1 MMGMNALLVICLMT
15 TLWVWSV
22 FKRDVSV
29 VDPWWSI
36 GFLLVT
42 ANSARLAGAGAGRW
56 LVLAVVA
63 AWSLRLWL
71 YLLARSRGKP
81 EDARYTAFRLRYGA
95 ERYWWLSYFQVF
107 LLQGALVLLVS
118 APLQYAAS
126 APGPDPI
133 GVLDVIGA
141 ALALFGAGY
150 EAVADAQL
158 AAWKRRPGRG
168 EVLEEGLWRT
178 SRHPNYFGEV
188 LVAWGFWL
196 FCADQPLGLLFVF
209 APLLMTFLLVR
220 VSGVAML
227 DEHMARRKPA
237 YRDYMRRTPAL
248 IPAVRWHR
256 NVPGFRGG
264 GES

>member
-1 MMGMNALLVICLMT
+1 MIVTNILLVLVLMT
-15 TLWVWSV
+15 TLWAWSV
-22 FKRDVSV
+22 FRRDVSV

-36 GFLLVT
+36 GFLVVT
-42 ANSARLAGAGAGRW
+42 ANSARMAGAGSARW
-56 LVLAVVA
+56 MVLAVVA
-63 AWSLRLWL
+63 VWSLRLWL
-71 YLLARSRGKP
+71 YLLVRARGKP
-81 EDARYTAFRLRYGA
+81 EDARYTAFRIRYGA
-95 ERYWWLSYFQVF
+95 DRYWWLSYFQVF
-107 LLQGALVLLVS
+107 LLQGALVLLAS

-133 GVLDVIGA
+133 GVLDLAGA

-168 EVLEEGLWRT
+168 EVMDVGLWRT

-196 FCADQPLGLLFVF
+196 FAADEPLGAWVVI

-248 IPAVRWHR
+248 IP
-256 NVPGFRGG
+256 GFPRVVNMPPRGD
-264 GES
+264 ES

>member
-1 MMGMNALLVICLMT
+1 MIGMNVLLVLGLMT
-15 TLWVWSV
+15 GLWLWSV
-22 FKRDVSV
+22 VKRDVSV

-42 ANSARLAGAGAGRW
+42 ANSARLAGPGSARW

-63 AWSLRLWL
+63 AWSLRLWAH
-71 YLLARSRGKP
+71 LLARARGKP
-81 EDARYTAFRLRYGA
+81 EDARYTAFRVRYGA
-95 ERYWWLSYFQVF
+95 DRYWWVSYFQVF

-133 GVLDVIGA
+133 GVLDVVGA

-158 AAWKRRPGRG
+158 AAWKRRPDRG
-168 EVLEEGLWRT
+168 EVMDEGLWRT

-196 FCADQPLGLLFVF
+196 FCADQPLGALLVF

-227 DEHMARRKPA
+227 EEHMAKRKPA

-248 IPAVRWHR
+248 IPGLPRDPTP
-256 NVPGFRGG
+256 PGGV
-264 GES
+264 S

>member
-1 MMGMNALLVICLMT
+1 MILTNILLVFGLMT
-15 TLWVWSV
+15 ALWVWSV
-22 FKRDVSV
+22 LRRDVSV

-36 GFLLVT
+36 GFLVVT
-42 ANSARLAGAGAGRW
+42 ANSARLAGVGSARW

-63 AWSLRLWL
+63 LWSLRLWL

-81 EDARYTAFRLRYGA
+81 EDARYTAFRMRYGA
-95 ERYWWLSYFQVF
+95 DRYWWLSYFQVF
-107 LLQGALVLLVS
+107 LLQGTLLLLVS
-118 APLQYAAS
+118 APLQYAAN

-133 GVLDVIGA
+133 GALDLAGA
-141 ALALFGAGY
+141 ALTLFGAGY

-158 AAWKRRPGRG
+158 ARWKKRPDRG
-168 EVLEEGLWRT
+168 EVMDEGLWRT

-196 FCADQPLGLLFVF
+196 FAADEPLGVPLVL

-248 IPAVRWHR
+248 IP
-256 NVPGFRGG
+256 GFPRATKPPRRD
-264 GES
+264 ES